1 MLEFNAEDIVSTS
14 FVMRLRTSPTVVL
27 SKNLSGSLFIFLLML
42 LVEFPFIRLIRYII
56 NPYIQ

>member
-27 SKNLSGSLFIFLLML
+27 SKNFSGSLFIFLLML
-42 LVEFPFIRLIRYII
+42 VRMLQASFCMTLIMI
-56 NPYIQ
+56 